1 MTDRLLYDIHVQVL
15 AFLHDD
21 RISLYNCALVDR
33 NFNNAASKVLYRRV
47 CYSPEYRH
55 VLDLKDRGVLEKN
68 SMLKAAC
75 TPHHA
80 PLVIELEISGYISTR
95 PPSLFNLGATIANA
109 IQKFVNLSKIMFCPV
124 TFHGELFVQS
134 LELLPKISN
143 LQELAVNPSC
153 TGDRTCHLLTRIES
167 LRRLTLDSP
176 GRLILD
182 ALPEW
187 LGRLSPGLLGLH
199 LKDNCGSITPGVLK
213 SFVPHVIDH
222 LRELT
227 LGLSYSLQDE
237 DVFTFLSQ
245 LPLLERLQLQHYLQL
260 RTPKTIPKLMRLKY
274 FAADYLPAFDKREV
288 VALCRWVKW
297 VISSSPIEHVCLIRG
312 DQDPDTI
319 HIPFDSLID
328 HLATKHASTLRILDF
343 KEAYVS
349 VKGMKSLLHRCN
361 HLEEVYVAARIH
373 VLVGTS
379 YSLLYVED

>member
-1 MTDRLLYDIHVQVL
+1 MPIMQ
-15 AFLHDD
+15 
-21 RISLYNCALVDR
+21 
-33 NFNNAASKVLYRRV
+33 
-47 CYSPEYRH
+47 
-55 VLDLKDRGVLEKN
+55 KN

-80 PLVIELEISGYISTR
+80 PLVIELEIS
-95 PPSLFNLGATIANA
+95 GATIANA

-245 LPLLERLQLQHYLQL
+245 LPLLERLQLQHYLQQL

-297 VISSSPIEHVCLIRG
+297 TPIPSTYLSTASS
-312 DQDPDTI
+312 TI
-319 HIPFDSLID
+319 
-328 HLATKHASTLRILDF
+328 
-343 KEAYVS
+343 
-349 VKGMKSLLHRCN
+349 
-361 HLEEVYVAARIH
+361 
-373 VLVGTS
+373 
-379 YSLLYVED
+379 